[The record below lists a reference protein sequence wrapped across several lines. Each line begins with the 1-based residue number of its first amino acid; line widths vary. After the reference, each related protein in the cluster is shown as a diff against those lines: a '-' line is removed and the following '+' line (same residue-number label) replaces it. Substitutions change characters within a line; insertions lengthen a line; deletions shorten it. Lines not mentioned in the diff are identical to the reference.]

1 MLGPGQMSHLEEVLA
16 LARQDRAERTRNAIL
31 DAAAAV
37 FDERGFNGASL
48 SDILAKAGVT
58 KGALYFHFSSKEEL
72 ARAIVE
78 EQFTVDLPFVDF
90 DSPGLQTLIDM
101 SHALAHNLL
110 TNVRVRAGARLVIE
124 ANFADPTPDP
134 YLRWIESA
142 HTVLVAAQER
152 GDLRK
157 EWNPMDVANWMSAV
171 FMGIQTQ
178 SDVLTGRADVH
189 DRLTTLW
196 QIALPGLVPPRRL
209 PRFVPSGT
217 TRWDTIAA
225 TA

>member
-1 MLGPGQMSHLEEVLA
+1 VLA

-78 EQFTVDLPFVDF
+78 EQFTVDLPMVDLENP
-90 DSPGLQTLIDM
+90 SLQTLIDM
-101 SHALAHNLL
+101 SHALAHNL
-110 TNVRVRAGARLVIE
+110 TSNVRVRAGARLVIE

-134 YLRWIESA
+134 YIRWIESA
-142 HTVLVAAQER
+142 HHVLVAAQER

-157 EWNPMDVANWMSAV
+157 EWNPLDVANWMSAV

-189 DRLTTLW
+189 ERLTIMW
-196 QIALPGLVPPRRL
+196 KIALPGLVPPRRL

-217 TRWDTIAA
+217 ANWAAVAA